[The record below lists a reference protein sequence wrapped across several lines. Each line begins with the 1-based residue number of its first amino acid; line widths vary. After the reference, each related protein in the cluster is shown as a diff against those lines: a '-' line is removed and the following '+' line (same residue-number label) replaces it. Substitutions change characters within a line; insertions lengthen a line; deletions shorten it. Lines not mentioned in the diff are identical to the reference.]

1 MSLADYYPQVQFC
14 KIRADAAGVSLAFKT
29 KGIPALLVYKGGNLV
44 GNFVQLKDEFGAE
57 FCFGDVENFLIENG
71 MIEDRNNIPKLLSNA
86 TRR

>member
-1 MSLADYYPQVQFC
+1 
-14 KIRADAAGVSLAFKT
+14 VSLAFKT